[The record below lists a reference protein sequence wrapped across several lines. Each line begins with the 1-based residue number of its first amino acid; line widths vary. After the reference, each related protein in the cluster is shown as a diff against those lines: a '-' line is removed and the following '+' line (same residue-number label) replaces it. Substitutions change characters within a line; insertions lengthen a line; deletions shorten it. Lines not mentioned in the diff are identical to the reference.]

1 MDIHVRE
8 AVPTDAGRSA
18 PCTIG
23 RGWRRVHRADR
34 PGLSAK
40 HERRKERGDV
50 PKAKLPGD
58 PCRRGGRAGRRLL
71 CGYGAA
77 RDADAPAG
85 FGRSAVFTS
94 CGRTSAAAS
103 GKACWPA
110 RRRRSGRRGSGKRT
124 SGFCA
129 KMTARSVYG
138 GTGSNS
144 TVWKKTDIRAVPI
157 HESDTAARFEKAPQ
171 GPAVQTAAGSAA
183 LFYFRGGFL
192 HDEARLDAVV
202 PEAAQRV
209 FYRSARRTRRSGS
222 PAGSRHWRS
231 RARGRDSF
239 PPAAARWGK
248 HGAARRRGAAR
259 GAAGSGGAVKIGGR
273 RSTAHSARSRR
284 PKSSGAV
291 LRGEHRDEVVGV
303 VKFKEDVRFAQPCGK
318 RVARI
323 AEGFRRE
330 RQLSS
335 ARGAARSRAI

>member
-23 RGWRRVHRADR
+23 RGWRAYTGLIDPVYLQLRAPKR
-34 PGLSAK
+34 A
-40 HERRKERGDV
+40 RRCSE
-50 PKAKLPGD
+50 AKLPGD

-71 CGYGAA
+71 RVWRGAG
-77 RDADAPAG
+77 RGRAG
-85 FGRSAVFTS
+85 GLGRSAVFTS

-129 KMTARSVYG
+129 KMTARSVYERNG
-138 GTGSNS
+138 FQFDGVERRIS
-144 TVWKKTDIRAVPI
+144 VPCRSMK
-157 HESDTAARFEKAPQ
+157 SDTAARFEKAPQ
-171 GPAVQTAAGSAA
+171 GPADANGGGLCGA
-183 LFYFRGGFL
+183 LLFSGGFL

-248 HGAARRRGAAR
+248 HGAAAAQRARAGGRQRRRGQDRRAALHGAQRALEAAEIFGR
-259 GAAGSGGAVKIGGR
+259 GAPG
-273 RSTAHSARSRR
+273 
-284 PKSSGAV
+284 
-291 LRGEHRDEVVGV
+291 
-303 VKFKEDVRFAQPCGK
+303 
-318 RVARI
+318 
-323 AEGFRRE
+323 
-330 RQLSS
+330 
-335 ARGAARSRAI
+335 